1 MQRVEIDGMKIV
13 KKPIPSYPGYYA
25 DEYGNIYSM
34 RSGVEVKISQRIH
47 KDYLHVI
54 VRDNNSPVRRHKE
67 PVHKLVLQ
75 AFKGYRP
82 DNYVCRHLNGDRL
95 DNRVVNLEWGTQQEN
110 MLDSIKHGTAAFLRH
125 GENANGSKLK
135 LKQVFQIRWLYKFG
149 YKQKELATWF
159 DISQRHVSDITRG
172 RTWEKDIFR

>member
-1 MQRVEIDGMKIV
+1 MQRVEIDGMKII

-25 DEYGNIYSM
+25 DVLGNIYSV
-34 RSGVEVKISQRIH
+34 RSGKEIVISQRIH
-47 KDYLHVI
+47 KDYLHVT
-54 VRDNNSPVRRHKE
+54 VRDTNSPVKIHKE

-75 AFKGYRP
+75 AFRGYRP
-82 DNYVCRHLNGDRL
+82 DNYVCRHLNGNCL
-95 DNRVVNLEWGTQQEN
+95 DNRLVNLKWGTQKEN

-149 YKQKELATWF
+149 YKQKELAAWF
-159 DISQRHVSDITRG
+159 DISQKHVSDITRG
-172 RTWEKDIFR
+172 RTWEKDIC

>member
-1 MQRVEIDGMKIV
+1 MKII

-25 DEYGNIYSM
+25 DVLGNIYSV
-34 RSGVEVKISQRIH
+34 RSGKEIVISQRIH
-47 KDYLHVI
+47 KDYLHVT
-54 VRDNNSPVRRHKE
+54 VRDTNSPVKIHKE

-75 AFKGYRP
+75 AFRGYRP
-82 DNYVCRHLNGDRL
+82 HGFVCRHLNGNCL
-95 DNRVVNLEWGTQQEN
+95 DNRLVNLKWGTQKEN

-159 DISQRHVSDITRG
+159 DISQKHVSDITRG
-172 RTWEKDIFR
+172 RTWEKDIC

>member
-1 MQRVEIDGMKIV
+1 MKII

-25 DEYGNIYSM
+25 DVLGNIYSV
-34 RSGVEVKISQRIH
+34 RSGKEIVISQRIH
-47 KDYLHVI
+47 KDYLHVT
-54 VRDNNSPVRRHKE
+54 VRDTNSPVKIHKE

-75 AFKGYRP
+75 AFRGYRP
-82 DNYVCRHLNGDRL
+82 DNYVCRHLNGNCL
-95 DNRVVNLEWGTQQEN
+95 DNRLVNLKWGTQKEN

-159 DISQRHVSDITRG
+159 DISQKHVSDITRG
-172 RTWEKDIFR
+172 RTWEKDIC

>member
-1 MQRVEIDGMKIV
+1 M
-13 KKPIPSYPGYYA
+13 
-25 DEYGNIYSM
+25 
-34 RSGVEVKISQRIH
+34 
-47 KDYLHVI
+47 
-54 VRDNNSPVRRHKE
+54 
-67 PVHKLVLQ
+67 
-75 AFKGYRP
+75 
-82 DNYVCRHLNGDRL
+82 NGDRL

-172 RTWEKDIFR
+172 RTWEKDIC

>member
-1 MQRVEIDGMKIV
+1 MQRVEIDGMKII
-13 KKPIPSYPGYYA
+13 KKPIPSYPGYYV
-25 DEYGNIYSM
+25 DVLGNIYSV
-34 RSGVEVKISQRIH
+34 RSGKEIVISQRIH
-47 KDYLHVI
+47 KDYLHVT
-54 VRDNNSPVRRHKE
+54 VRDTNSPVRRHKE

-75 AFKGYRP
+75 AFRGHRP
-82 DNYVCRHLNGDRL
+82 HGFVCRHLNGNCL
-95 DNRVVNLEWGTQQEN
+95 DNRLVNLKWGTQKEN

-159 DISQRHVSDITRG
+159 DISQKHISDITRG
-172 RTWEKDIFR
+172 RTWEKDIC